1 MSVHDREGRRIPTE
15 AELAGMS
22 REEQATLGMALD
34 DVEVVHR
41 EDPFPVKGTRA
52 ERRAERQVAG
62 WFAMA
67 AVTALAFI
75 LIYLFWPWEYAP
87 ASQSTEHLLYL
98 LYTPL
103 IGLTL
108 GLSILG
114 LGMGMIDYAKR
125 LLPHETAVQQRHGGR
140 SDELDRQTIAAQLV
154 QEGVTS
160 GIGRRTLIKRT
171 AGAGAGVFGLG
182 LGVLTLGGLVRDP
195 WKGGEHAPL
204 YTTGWASEHGEKVYL
219 RRDTGHASEV
229 SLVRPEDLVP
239 GALNTV
245 FPFRESERH
254 DEDALKEALH
264 RADNPAMLVRLRPD
278 QAENVIT
285 RKGQEDFNFGA
296 YYAYSK
302 VCTHVGCPASL
313 YEAQTAILLCPCHQ
327 SQFDLLT
334 YAKPIFGPAA
344 RPLPQLPIDVDDE
357 GYFVARSDFI
367 EPVGPSFWER
377 RS

>member
-1 MSVHDREGRRIPTE
+1 MTVHDREDRRVPTE
-15 AELAGMS
+15 AELADTS
-22 REEQATLGMALD
+22 CEELATLGMALD

-67 AVTALAFI
+67 AVTGLAFI

-87 ASQSTEHLLYL
+87 ASEGAEHLLYS

-103 IGLTL
+103 VGLTL

-140 SDELDRQTIAAQLV
+140 SDEVNRQTMIAQLE
-154 QEGVTS
+154 QEGINS
-160 GIGRRTLIKRT
+160 AIGRRALIKRT

-195 WKGGEHAPL
+195 WKGAEHAPL

-219 RRDTGHASEV
+219 RRETGHASEV

-239 GALNTV
+239 GALETV

-254 DEDALKEALH
+254 DEEALKEALKS
-264 RADNPAMLVRLRPD
+264 ADSPALLVRLRPE
-278 QAENVIT
+278 QAQKVVARE
-285 RKGQEDFNFGA
+285 GQEDFNFGD

-302 VCTHVGCPASL
+302 ICTHVGCPASL

-357 GYFVARSDFI
+357 GYFVAVHDFV
-367 EPVGPSFWER
+367 EPVGPTFWER
-377 RS
+377 GS

>member
-1 MSVHDREGRRIPTE
+1 MSVHDREGRRGPTE
-15 AELAGMS
+15 AEPADMS
-22 REEQATLGMALD
+22 REELATLGMALD

-52 ERRAERQVAG
+52 ERRAERQVAA

-67 AVTALAFI
+67 AVTGLAFI

-87 ASQSTEHLLYL
+87 HGGVEHLLYS

-140 SDELDRQTIAAQLV
+140 SDQVDRQTMIAQLE
-154 QEGVTS
+154 QEGINS

-171 AGAGAGVFGLG
+171 AGASAGVFGLG

-204 YTTGWASEHGEKVYL
+204 YTTEWASEHGEKVYL

-239 GALNTV
+239 GALETV

-254 DEDALKEALH
+254 DEEALVEALKS
-264 RADNPAMLVRLRPD
+264 ADSPVVLVRLRPE
-278 QAENVIT
+278 QAEAVVPRAGHET
-285 RKGQEDFNFGA
+285 FNFGD

-302 VCTHVGCPASL
+302 ICTHVGCPASL
-313 YEAQTAILLCPCHQ
+313 YESQTAILLCPCHQ

-334 YAKPIFGPAA
+334 YATPIFGPAA

-357 GYFVARSDFI
+357 GYFVARHDFI
-367 EPVGPSFWER
+367 EPVGPTFWELDA
-377 RS
+377 